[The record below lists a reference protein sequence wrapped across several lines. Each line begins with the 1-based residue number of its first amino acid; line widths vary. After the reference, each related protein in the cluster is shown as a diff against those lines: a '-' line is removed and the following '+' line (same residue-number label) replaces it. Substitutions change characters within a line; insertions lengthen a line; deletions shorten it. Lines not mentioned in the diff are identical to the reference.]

1 MKKKITTTHKPIN
14 KTKNNEQKQ
23 LSNNILINTDF
34 FIIFKKFYESSSKYI
49 QSMRTCLKEVNI
61 NIVNNKSI
69 PLDESSNK
77 CISSLNI
84 IFSYLDSSF
93 SQFYS
98 SIHKYFDQANSIKY
112 LKISNSNKKPN
123 LSKNISSYFYND
135 NNYKPNSIYNNY
147 QFNKVDKNNLYKNKK
162 IYKVNT
168 TTEMK
173 KTDKYNSIMEE
184 KMGHFRTGSE
194 LNNKSN
200 NNIFEDNNKTFI
212 ESVKNLI
219 NVLKYEKI
227 NDVGNP
233 RKTQYQQKLSKFKE
247 NLISEL
253 SNSLND
259 NNNINATHRRI
270 RSVNLNSNTFNSIN
284 NINEN
289 EINKNQIDEL
299 IIQENDE
306 KHLNDLN
313 DEIYKNINDR
323 NKTAQ
328 NKESLYFF
336 DKNEKVDISEN
347 IENNIIDRIN
357 LNNDYIIQKENKKLK
372 NENETL
378 EKNKKELLIQI
389 ADLINNNNS
398 LNEEISILKNS
409 NIKKTEN
416 DNKSKGIINELNKKI
431 ESIINEKNEME
442 KNNQILK
449 KSIDKYEN
457 NNTTQLKEIKQ
468 LKNELEELKIE
479 NKNLNNKLNNIEE
492 ENKLNIKTIT
502 DLKLEIDDLNKEI
515 GELVKDN
522 EKMNNEIEDK
532 NNIKEKYNEK
542 YEKAVKELNDEKQ
555 INSILEKKIKNLE
568 TKLDEHNIN
577 EYDETKTKTYKLSN
591 INKVNEIEVEQ
602 LPRKYVSPYN
612 YRKNTSALST
622 NNTSNNRKIII
633 NNNLDDLEISPDNY
647 IIVKTFQLNNNL
659 KWYLLK
665 KKKKNVEHDPSPT
678 PSPNQSNS
686 KHIFRRFKYLK
697 TNSKLNNEKNE
708 SFSDFIWKPNKNEKD
723 FINFNYLNNENDNN
737 KNDNNKNDNNKND
750 NSNSKDWQKKINELE
765 YCIKD
770 LEEKLEKKE
779 NDCNRINLNYAK
791 LVKRSKQPELN
802 YDKVLENNEKLKSEN
817 RILKKKIDN
826 LKLSQ
831 NFIALSFI
839 ADDLEG
845 SRFIDDNCFEELLDG
860 LAGGPKKNNTYKRTK
875 EDNNLEINML
885 KFFRSHADD
894 NENKE
899 INEENNNIKKDLND
913 INDNNKQRTVKAK
926 EKRIHLLY
934 INEENDKNENNIQID
949 DKNYNKD
956 YNKLRTFKRQ
966 NKKYYENNYEN
977 TNKNDN
983 NKDNNED
990 KNNIKNNEIQLSDN
1004 KNNSHK
1010 KYLSYR
1016 YSRYRHYVDNNKN
1029 DANNVK
1035 NDLIEK
1041 NEKKD
1046 NHETVMNN
1054 NLFKNDYGYKKQ
1066 NIIEKTNNDDQI
1078 NKENKLY
1085 INKLTD
1091 AMLNKKSE
1099 NENENVKITNHIYKD
1114 TRGIVQKYKKNKII
1128 NNEKDFNK
1136 DKDLEEKKN
1145 ENIPIKNEE
1154 KKENKPY
1161 RSLKSMKINSENK
1174 IDKVL
1179 QESSSQTNRVCRGR
1193 RFYKRKQEDINNE
1206 IKE

>member
-14 KTKNNEQKQ
+14 KTRNNDQKQ
-23 LSNNILINTDF
+23 LSNNILINTEF
-34 FIIFKKFYESSSKYI
+34 FIIFKKFYDSSSKYI

-69 PLDESSNK
+69 SLDESSNK

-84 IFSYLDSSF
+84 IFNYLDSSF

-98 SIHKYFDQANSIKY
+98 SIHKYFEQTNAIKY
-112 LKISNSNKKPN
+112 LKLPNSSRKPN
-123 LSKNISSYFYND
+123 TTKNISSYFYND

-147 QFNKVDKNNLYKNKK
+147 QFNKREKNNLYKNRK
-162 IYKVNT
+162 INKMNT
-168 TTEMK
+168 TTEMR
-173 KTDKYNSIMEE
+173 KTDKYNSIIEE
-184 KMGHFRTGSE
+184 KMGHFQMSSE
-194 LNNKSN
+194 LFSKSN
-200 NNIFEDNNKTFI
+200 NNIFEENNKTFI
-212 ESVKNLI
+212 ESVKNLL

-233 RKTQYQQKLSKFKE
+233 RKTQYHQKLNKFKE
-247 NLISEL
+247 NLICEL

-259 NNNINATHRRI
+259 KNKINATHRRI
-270 RSVNLNSNTFNSIN
+270 RSVNLNSNSFNYIN
-284 NINEN
+284 NVNEN
-289 EINKNQIDEL
+289 EINKNQINEL

-306 KHLNDLN
+306 KNLNELS
-313 DEIYKNINDR
+313 DELYKDINDK

-328 NKESLYFF
+328 NKESLYFVE
-336 DKNEKVDISEN
+336 KNDISES
-347 IENNIIDRIN
+347 IENNIIDNMNIN
-357 LNNDYIIQKENKKLK
+357 NYKENDYLIQKENKKLK
-372 NENETL
+372 NENDAL

-409 NIKKTEN
+409 NLKKSEN
-416 DNKSKGIINELNKKI
+416 ENKSKGIIDELNKKI
-431 ESIINEKNEME
+431 ESITNVKNDIE
-442 KNNQILK
+442 KNNQMLI
-449 KSIDKYEN
+449 KSIDIYEN
-457 NNTTQLKEIKQ
+457 KNTSQLKEIKQ
-468 LKNELEELKIE
+468 LKNELEELQIE
-479 NKNLNNKLNNIEE
+479 NKNLNKKLVNIEE
-492 ENKLNIKTIT
+492 EKKLNIKTIT
-502 DLKLEIDDLNKEI
+502 DLRLEIDDLNKEI

-532 NNIKEKYNEK
+532 NNIKEEYNEK
-542 YEKAVKELNDEKQ
+542 YEKAIKEFNDEKQ
-555 INSILEKKIKNLE
+555 INIILEKKIKNLE

-591 INKVNEIEVEQ
+591 IHKVNEIEVEQ
-602 LPRKYVSPYN
+602 LSRKYVSPYN

-633 NNNLDDLEISPDNY
+633 NNNLDDLEVSPENY
-647 IIVKTFQLNNNL
+647 IIVKNFQLNNNL

-737 KNDNNKNDNNKND
+737 KNE
-750 NSNSKDWQKKINELE
+750 NSTSKDWQKKINELE

-791 LVKRSKQPELN
+791 LFKRSKQPELN

-817 RILKKKIDN
+817 RILKKKIEN
-826 LKLSQ
+826 LKSSQ

-860 LAGGPKKNNTYKRTK
+860 LAGGSKKNNTYKRT
-875 EDNNLEINML
+875 DNKFEINMM
-885 KFFRSHADD
+885 KFFRSHGDD
-894 NENKE
+894 NDNKE
-899 INEENNNIKKDLND
+899 INDENNNIKKDLND
-913 INDNNKQRTVKAK
+913 INDNKKQRTVKAK

-934 INEENDKNENNIQID
+934 INEENNKNDNNIQID
-949 DKNYNKD
+949 DNNYNKD

-966 NKKYYENNYEN
+966 NKKYFENNN
-977 TNKNDN
+977 DNSNKNDI

-990 KNNIKNNEIQLSDN
+990 KNNEKNNGIQLSDN

-1016 YSRYRHYVDNNKN
+1016 YNRYRHYADNNKN
-1029 DANNVK
+1029 DINENNNNNINNK
-1035 NDLIEK
+1035 NDNNDK

-1046 NHETVMNN
+1046 NNEINI
-1054 NLFKNDYGYKKQ
+1054 KKQ
-1066 NIIEKTNNDDQI
+1066 NIIEKINNDDQI
-1078 NKENKLY
+1078 NKEKKIF
-1085 INKLTD
+1085 INKL
-1091 AMLNKKSE
+1091 NKKLDNE
-1099 NENENVKITNHIYKD
+1099 NENEKITNQIYKD
-1114 TRGIVQKYKKNKII
+1114 SRGIVQKYRKYKDI
-1128 NNEKDFNK
+1128 NNETDFNRDK
-1136 DKDLEEKKN
+1136 NNKDLKEKN
-1145 ENIPIKNEE
+1145 ENMHEAKQ
-1154 KKENKPY
+1154 ENKPY
-1161 RSLKSMKINSENK
+1161 KSLKTMRINNENK
-1174 IDKVL
+1174 IDKVI

-1193 RFYKRKQEDINNE
+1193 RFYKRKQEDINTE